1 MLRRLLSKYT
11 KDTLL
16 FFGQP
21 ITFFLREQIRLLLLA
36 VAVTEAAFS
45 SSVICLPL
53 YFFELPERTGGLF
66 PSEFELPI
74 LLTVYYLVSL
84 TTASFFGSVSDRIGR
99 KPLLVTGTFLAALTF
114 IPFPIIFAGY
124 ANSGSSFLILL
135 GASALKGLASAMLSG
150 PVLSMFADLAPERSH
165 GETMGKFYLAR
176 SGGGASGFLIG
187 GLTWD
192 LFKESS
198 FYVFTFILLL
208 ATSLY
213 LFRFYEPKSVKIE
226 LEDVNGDDVLKFEDL
241 SEPEDPGL
249 NPFKAMLQSLK
260 NKQFRKFAFAWLA
273 YTTLVGAGGTYAPV
287 ILKEVTAGGVGATT
301 IGFVALVGVGIMG
314 ILQPTLGK
322 LSDNF
327 GRKPFLIIGC
337 VGTSLLLVIFAA
349 ILRLEPESFINLL
362 NNPFTLGISK
372 KLEFAPGIILPIPH
386 VIIILLLLICL
397 ICASGFGSSSL
408 ALITDVTKE
417 GNRGREMGFTSALMS
432 TGSILGTVVGGTLF
446 EYWGS
451 LGVMTFCLGLS
462 LIAVVII
469 VQFLYETSGFY
480 HFTHKLM

>member
-1 MLRRLLSKYT
+1 MLRRSLSKYT

-53 YFFELPERTGGLF
+53 YFFELPERSGGFLA
-66 PSEFELPI
+66 SELELPI
-74 LLTVYYLVSL
+74 ILTVYYLVSL
-84 TTASFFGSVSDRIGR
+84 STASFFGSISDRIGR

-124 ANSGSSFLILL
+124 ATSATAFWILL

-198 FYVFTFILLL
+198 FFVFTVILLL

-226 LEDVNGDDVLKFEDL
+226 LDDVNEADVLKFEDL
-241 SEPEDPGL
+241 SEPEDPGM

-287 ILKEVTAGGVGATT
+287 ILKEVTAGGVDATT

-362 NNPFTLGISK
+362 NYPFSIGISK
-372 KLEFAPGIILPIPH
+372 PLEFAPSIVLQIPH
-386 VIIILLLLICL
+386 LMIILLILICL

-446 EYWGS
+446 EYYGS

>member
-1 MLRRLLSKYT
+1 MLRKSLSLP

-21 ITFFLREQIRLLLLA
+21 ITFLLREQVRLLLLI
-36 VAVTEAAFS
+36 VAITESAFS

-53 YFFELPERTGGLF
+53 YFLELPERSQSF
-66 PSEFELPI
+66 FANAELPMI
-74 LLTVYYLVSL
+74 LSVYYLVSL
-84 TTASFFGSVSDRIGR
+84 STASFFGSVSDKIGR
-99 KPLLVTGTFLAALTF
+99 KPLLVTGTFLAGLTF
-114 IPFPIIFAGY
+114 IPFPIIFTEYTTLTYG
-124 ANSGSSFLILL
+124 FWILFS
-135 GASALKGLASAMLSG
+135 ASALKGLASAMLSG
-150 PVLSMFADLAPERSH
+150 PVLSMFADLAPERNH

-187 GLTWD
+187 GIAWD
-192 LFKESS
+192 LLLENS
-198 FYVFTFILLL
+198 FFIFTFLFLL
-208 ATSLY
+208 ASSLY
-213 LFRFYEPKSVKIE
+213 LLRFYEPKRAKIE
-226 LEDVNGDDVLKFEDL
+226 KKEEEADVLQFENL
-241 SEPEDPGL
+241 SEPEDPGI

-260 NKQFRKFAFAWLA
+260 NKQFRKFAFVMLA

-287 ILKEVTAGGVGATT
+287 ILKEVTAGGVGAST

-314 ILQPTLGK
+314 VLQPTLGK
-322 LSDNF
+322 LSDNI
-327 GRKPFLIIGC
+327 GRKPLLILGC

-362 NNPFTLGISK
+362 NNPFSLGLSK
-372 KLEFAPGIILPIPH
+372 PLEFAPGIVLHIPH
-386 VIIILLLLICL
+386 LLIILLLLIFL
-397 ICASGFGSSSL
+397 ISASGFGSASL

-432 TGSILGTVVGGTLF
+432 TGSILGTVGGGYIF
-446 EYWGS
+446 ETFGS
-451 LGVMTFCLGLS
+451 LGVMTFCIGLS
-462 LIAVVII
+462 LLAVVII